1 MVQDTN
7 IKGYDKGQSSV
18 GLKWNPKTKV
28 TLEGD
33 KGPYGGK
40 TVKIIANNGINF
52 KQTFG
57 NIVHW
62 SDNACIRSKKKIM
75 FSMIKAKPN
84 RIDLINKFGNIVVSL
99 SAPDE
104 KTYNGIKQTLISL
117 IGSAKCTIADTKAE
131 RQRKQHLQSL
141 RRGGKRRK
149 RRRKTRKYKKRKTKR
164 KRKKTRK
171 KKGGRTV
178 CVNDAQCKA
187 AKDADFSDFGQTRLT
202 GKCTMAS
209 GECELGEIEV
219 SDVEAAMVD
228 LTPPALVRS
237 PAMRSPAIQFGSF
250 EPGVF
255 DNLLG
260 GRRKTKKRRRKK
272 GGSNPEKDNCPICLE
287 ALKGNKPI
295 IDVHKKP
302 DNQEKEKTAGAGK
315 HYFHLD
321 CVNKLK
327 RSIPGNKCPSC
338 RQDMSYFEKLV
349 DNNNNNNNY
358 DPDAPLGR
366 HGQRLARQ
374 GAIIA
379 HEARRRLRFDPLAG
393 RRAARERLEAEA
405 RSGRGLGGGKRRK
418 TKKKRKR

>member
-1 MVQDTN
+1 MVQVTSRN
-7 IKGYDKGQSSV
+7 EYLVSVRKGYDKGQSSM
-18 GLKWNPKTKV
+18 GMKWNPKTKV

-84 RIDLINKFGNIVVSL
+84 RIDLINKFGDIVVSL
-99 SAPDE
+99 SALDE
-104 KTYNGIKQTLISL
+104 KTYNDIKQTLTSL

-149 RRRKTRKYKKRKTKR
+149 RRRKTRKHKKRKTKR
-164 KRKKTRK
+164 R
-171 KKGGRTV
+171 
-178 CVNDAQCKA
+178 
-187 AKDADFSDFGQTRLT
+187 
-202 GKCTMAS
+202 
-209 GECELGEIEV
+209 
-219 SDVEAAMVD
+219 
-228 LTPPALVRS
+228 
-237 PAMRSPAIQFGSF
+237 
-250 EPGVF
+250 
-255 DNLLG
+255 
-260 GRRKTKKRRRKK
+260 RRKTKTRRKK
-272 GGSNPEKDNCPICLE
+272 GGSDPEKDNCPICLE
-287 ALKGNKPI
+287 ALKGDKPI
-295 IDVHKKP
+295 IDVHKKS

-327 RSIPGNKCPSC
+327 RSIPGSNKCPSC
-338 RQDMSYFEKLV
+338 RQQMSYFKKPV
-349 DNNNNNNNY
+349 NNNNNNY

-379 HEARRRLRFDPLAG
+379 HEARRRLRFDPIAG

-405 RSGRGLGGGKRRK
+405 RSGRGLSGGKRQK
-418 TKKKRKR
+418 TKKKRR